1 MAPFIIANWVVLKMD
16 DERSHFLELSS
27 YLSGRPDLVQGSGGN
42 ISVKLAGGKMLIKAS
57 GFSFSEITSEAGSV
71 TVNYRNVADFFRI
84 PEGGKPLEALES
96 GYDSVI
102 SASIIGKSGSR
113 PSIETGFH
121 AFLGSVVCH
130 THPVMVNAIACLS
143 GWERIIREL
152 IPKNENC
159 LFVGY
164 CNPGYSLAKTVS
176 LLIGQYEKENGCKPE
191 TIFLKNHGLIVSAG
205 TVDDAISK
213 TEKIVSL
220 FDGYLRQR
228 VGGKFISFSDFTREI
243 LVQPPGQDQKPFSKF
258 LTPDEVVYFSGNK
271 PAFGISRK
279 MDEILAS
286 RLWLSSTISALESLG
301 EKPDYLKKEDV
312 EYILNMNSEKYRQA
326 RCK

>member
-1 MAPFIIANWVVLKMD
+1 
-16 DERSHFLELSS
+16 
-27 YLSGRPDLVQGSGGN
+27 
-42 ISVKLAGGKMLIKAS
+42 
-57 GFSFSEITSEAGSV
+57 
-71 TVNYRNVADFFRI
+71 
-84 PEGGKPLEALES
+84 
-96 GYDSVI
+96 
-102 SASIIGKSGSR
+102 
-113 PSIETGFH
+113 
-121 AFLGSVVCH
+121 
-130 THPVMVNAIACLS
+130 
-143 GWERIIREL
+143 
-152 IPKNENC
+152 
-159 LFVGY
+159 
-164 CNPGYSLAKTVS
+164 
-176 LLIGQYEKENGCKPE
+176 GCKPE